1 MFSLFFLGVK
11 KDWVNV
17 ERKHPVLAE
26 EAWTPLLVVMTA
38 SRKPEV
44 RPVSGRTR
52 AVS

>member
-1 MFSLFFLGVK
+1 MKNLAII
-11 KDWVNV
+11 
-17 ERKHPVLAE
+17 ERKHPILAE
-26 EAWTPLLVVMTA
+26 EAWIPLLVVMTA